1 MINKWIL
8 KINDKTKYYDNFYDA
23 VDLIRNVLYEHF
35 DKYKQCYYDRV
46 PFSVGVLEGAL
57 YDDNSITDEQIV
69 VFQRI
74 SMLLNRLLEINEF
87 DFASKYIKR
96 DYSLHFED
104 DYIYDLNII
113 KKEDEII
120 LKTVVDLKDYI
131 DILET
136 NMFDLISSK
145 EYYFISQQ
153 KINTYS
159 PGDRFPLGFD
169 IYLNMTLKKEE

>member
-1 MINKWIL
+1 MTNKWIL
-8 KINDKTKYYDNFYDA
+8 KINDKIKYYDNFYDA
-23 VDLIRNVLYEHF
+23 VDLISSVIYEHF
-35 DKYKQCYYDRV
+35 EKYEQCYYDRV

-57 YDDNSITDEQIV
+57 YDNNSITDEQIV

-104 DYIYDLNII
+104 DNIYDLNIT
-113 KKEDEII
+113 KNGDEII
-120 LKTVVDLKDYI
+120 LKTVVDNMGYV

-136 NMFDLISSK
+136 NMFDLKSSK
-145 EYYFISQQ
+145 KYYFMSQQ
-153 KINTYS
+153 KINAYS
-159 PGDRFPLGFD
+159 PGDKFPLGFD
-169 IYLNMTLKKEE
+169 VYLNIKLKKEE